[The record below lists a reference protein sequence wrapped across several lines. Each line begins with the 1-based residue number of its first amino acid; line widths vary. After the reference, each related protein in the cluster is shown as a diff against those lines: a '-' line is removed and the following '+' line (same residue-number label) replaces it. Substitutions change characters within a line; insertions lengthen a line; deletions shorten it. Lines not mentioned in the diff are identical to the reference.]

1 MAELLQIPLPSCSA
15 KTDREYDQAILNE
28 QNGWRYTWYGLNSR
42 YSWTVEEVEVPEG
55 FTMSL
60 RRHGHKFTI
69 VNDDTPVM
77 PGTPDNPS
85 QPGGP
90 NASDTPDTPDIPGA
104 PITPDMPNIPGT
116 PDQTG
121 KPETLRQPGTPGQ
134 PVTPEQPGTPGQPG
148 TTTKS
153 DKVPQTGDTANL
165 ALWITLLAV
174 SGTGLIAS
182 FILIKKKKHRRNHTE

>member
-77 PGTPDNPS
+77 PGTPDNLRSQVDRTPQIHQIHQIFQVHPS
-85 QPGGP
+85 L
-90 NASDTPDTPDIPGA
+90 
-104 PITPDMPNIPGT
+104 
-116 PDQTG
+116 QTCQIFQVHPTRLG
-121 KPETLRQPGTPGQ
+121 SRKL
-134 PVTPEQPGTPGQPG
+134 
-148 TTTKS
+148 
-153 DKVPQTGDTANL
+153 
-165 ALWITLLAV
+165 
-174 SGTGLIAS
+174 SGSLEPRDS
-182 FILIKKKKHRRNHTE
+182 L